1 MKCSGKDDICRNDVD
16 MGTSQRCSPDED
28 YCKKKKCKSPNKAID
43 GKMSRGCGNSKD
55 MGLNFNSAQL
65 NVISACFDLVVKASF
80 RKNIYS

>member
-1 MKCSGKDDICRNDVD
+1 MKCSGKDDICRNNVD
-16 MGTSQRCSPDED
+16 LGTSQGCSPDED
-28 YCKKKKCKSPNKAID
+28 YCTKKKCKSPNKAID

>member
-16 MGTSQRCSPDED
+16 LGTSQGCSPDED
-28 YCKKKKCKSPNKAID
+28 YCTKKTCKSPNKAID

-55 MGLNFNSAQL
+55 MGLSFNSAQL
-65 NVISACFDLVVKASF
+65 NVISACFDWVIKASF